1 MTMQIIV
8 VVQSYYD
15 ILYFTIIYYPTTT
28 IGTVEI
34 YDGSPGA
41 RCAAFRHYWQ
51 TLGQTEIPHAGRDF
65 HKHRVVVV
73 AGVVLYKQRIIFWH
87 II

>member
-41 RCAAFRHYWQ
+41 RCAAFRHY
-51 TLGQTEIPHAGRDF
+51 
-65 HKHRVVVV
+65 
-73 AGVVLYKQRIIFWH
+73 
-87 II
+87 